1 MKIKMPF
8 FCLQKLYLN
17 KLRFKQVI
25 KNFTFV
31 ACASL
36 GLTSLGHAATDNYLI
51 GVGKYDVTGSAA
63 EIGMMGYAVT
73 EQKSAGIHNRQY
85 ARAYIAVDEASGNRV
100 VFVNVDA
107 GALFQSV
114 QQGVVDKLADS
125 YGSLYTDRNII
136 LSATHT
142 HAAIGGQSHYALY
155 DFTILGFIEENYDA
169 HVNGIVA
176 AIKEA
181 HDNLKPGH
189 ILFNSGSLTNASI
202 NRSMEAYNNN
212 PQSERNGYGEA
223 IDSEMQILRLVQEG
237 TDVGMISWF
246 GVHPTSMKNTNTLL
260 SSDNKGRAQYRFEEN
275 KGGDFIAGFAQ
286 SNHADTSPNIEG
298 DGVGPSPTDDMFENT
313 EIIGDRQYEKALS
326 LYESASEQLTGAI
339 DFRHQYNDYSNMV
352 VRGEFTDGDAQQ
364 TCEAALGYAF
374 GAGTE
379 DGLGSDA
386 FNEGQRET
394 NPIWQVATYTLTP
407 PTQADIDCQSP
418 KPILLKQSGFDP
430 YPWTPEVLP
439 TSIVKV
445 GQLVLLAVPGEF
457 TVMSGR
463 RLRAT
468 VKGVLGSG
476 NHYVVAGLSNA
487 YAGYVTTKE
496 EYDMQHYEGGST
508 HFGPWTLAAFQQ
520 TFNDLA
526 LNMTMGASSVDT
538 ATPRDLSDT
547 TLYNFAT
554 GVVHDQ
560 APVFKSIGDVVSDAN
575 SSYSKGDK
583 VKVKFWTGHPRNSLR
598 TEDTFLKVQQKISG
612 SWVTVADDNDWATK
626 YKWERIDGFW
636 GTSQAT
642 IEWVIPDDAASG
654 TYRIKHYGNKKAVG
668 SGNISSFTGKSR
680 SFSVN

>member
-1 MKIKMPF
+1 MLF
-8 FCLQKLYLN
+8 FHSKRF
-17 KLRFKQVI
+17 RFKSYL
-25 KNFTFV
+25 KNLGFT
-31 ACASL
+31 ASALL
-36 GLTSLGHAATDNYLI
+36 GLMSLTHAASNNYLI

-63 EIGMMGYAVT
+63 EIGMMGYAVP

-85 ARAYIAVDEASGNRV
+85 ARAYIAVDEVSGNRV

-114 QQGVVDKLADS
+114 QQGVAKKLES
-125 YGSLYTDRNII
+125 TYGNLYTDRNII

-155 DFTILGFIEENYDA
+155 DFTILGFIKENYDA

-181 HDNLKPGH
+181 HNNLKPGH

-212 PQSERNGYGEA
+212 PASERNNYGEA
-223 IDSEMQILRLVQEG
+223 IDSEMQVLRLVQQG
-237 TDVGMISWF
+237 QDVGMISWF

-275 KGGDFIAGFAQ
+275 KGGEFIAGFAQ

-298 DGVGPSPTDDMFENT
+298 DGVGPSPTDNMFENT

-326 LYESASEQLTGAI
+326 LYNSASEQLSGGI

-352 VRGEFTDGDAQQ
+352 VRSEFTGGQAQQ

-379 DGLGSDA
+379 DGLGSPA

-394 NPIWQVATYTLTP
+394 NPLWQIATYTLTP
-407 PTQADIDCQSP
+407 PTQADIDCQYP
-418 KPILLKQSGFDP
+418 KPILLKQSSFSP

-439 TSIVKV
+439 ASIVKI

-463 RLRAT
+463 RLRET
-468 VKGVLGSG
+468 VAGVLGSN

-526 LNMTMGASSVDT
+526 LNMVMGSSAIDT
-538 ATPRDLSDT
+538 ATPRDLSDAT
-547 TLYNFAT
+547 MYNFAT

-560 APVFKSIGDVVSDAN
+560 APIFKSIGDVVKNAN
-575 SSYSKGDK
+575 SSYNKGDT
-583 VKVKFWTGHPRNSLR
+583 VKVKFWTGHPRNNLR
-598 TEDTFLKVQQKISG
+598 TEDTFLRVQKKISG
-612 SWVTVADDNDWATK
+612 NWVTVADDNDWETK
-626 YKWERIDGFW
+626 YKWDRIDGFW

-642 IEWVIPDDAASG
+642 IEWSIPSTASSG
-654 TYRIKHYGNKKAVG
+654 TYRIKHYGDKKAMG
-668 SGNISSFTGKSR
+668 SGSVSSFTGTSR
-680 SFSVN
+680 SFTVN